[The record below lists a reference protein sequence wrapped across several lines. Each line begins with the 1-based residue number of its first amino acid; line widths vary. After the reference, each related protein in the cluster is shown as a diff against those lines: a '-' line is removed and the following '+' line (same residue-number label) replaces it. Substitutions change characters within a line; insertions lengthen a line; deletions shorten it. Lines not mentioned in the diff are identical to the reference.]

1 MPQARAATNRGG
13 FGVIHPYALAALIA
27 APVIFSAGWQ
37 TNQWRHDSAQKH
49 SIEQAAAQEREFHR
63 LEQARSRAALDAQNM
78 ARTREIVLRRDA
90 DAARTELAR
99 LRTATQQATDNA
111 RADPQAC
118 PDTALALGVVF
129 DQCTAELTTLARD
142 ADRHV
147 SDIRTLLASP

>member
-1 MPQARAATNRGG
+1 M
-13 FGVIHPYALAALIA
+13 IHPYALAALIA

-37 TNQWRHDSAQKH
+37 TNQWKNDADKKQA
-49 SIEQAAAQEREFHR
+49 IEQAALDQQELRR

-90 DAARTELAR
+90 DAARTELVR

-118 PDTALALGVVF
+118 PDTAVALGVVF
-129 DQCTAELTTLARD
+129 DQCSAELTTLARD